1 MPTATPKTESAT
13 KMRFARFRIAL
24 WLAGLFLLGYSFN
37 RGVYVGSITWL
48 STASGLVVYEKYCHY
63 FTLTGVHDVR
73 VSAGLTE
80 EDAARV
86 FCPLLRN
93 EKAIELAPDDL

>member
-1 MPTATPKTESAT
+1 
-13 KMRFARFRIAL
+13 MRFTRLVRIAL
-24 WLAGLFLLGYSFN
+24 GLAGLLLFGYLFN

-63 FTLTGVHDVR
+63 FSLTGVHDVR

-80 EDAARV
+80 EDAGRV
-86 FCPLLRN
+86 LCPLLRN
-93 EKAIELAPDDL
+93 EKATELAPDDL